1 MSAAHGVKTM
11 ELTALHFIIVC
22 PLVFLAGFIDAVAGG
37 GGLIS
42 IPAYLFAGLPVHTMI
57 GTNKLSS
64 CMGTSIS
71 TYRYAKL
78 GYIPWKEAGFYVA
91 AAFAGAAAGVRI
103 ALRISDGPF
112 KVIMLCILPV
122 IAFAVLKGKVLE
134 KEREVFGVKKT
145 VVIAMCVAFAVG
157 VYDGFYGL
165 GPGTFLILLL
175 SSLAHMEIHRAN
187 GVTKVI
193 NWTTNITSLILYA
206 MNGNVIFLLGFPAGL
221 FNIAGNFLGS
231 NYFAHDG
238 VKAVKPVMIVVLS
251 VFFLRMVWELF
262 F

>member
-1 MSAAHGVKTM
+1 M

-71 TYRYAKL
+71 TFRYAKL

-103 ALRISDGPF
+103 ALKISDGPF
-112 KVIMLCILPV
+112 KVIMPSDILPV
-122 IAFAVLKGKVLE
+122 IAFAVLKGKLLE
-134 KEREVFGVKKT
+134 KEREAFGVRKT
-145 VVIAMCVAFAVG
+145 VVIAM
-157 VYDGFYGL
+157 
-165 GPGTFLILLL
+165 
-175 SSLAHMEIHRAN
+175 
-187 GVTKVI
+187 
-193 NWTTNITSLILYA
+193 
-206 MNGNVIFLLGFPAGL
+206 
-221 FNIAGNFLGS
+221 
-231 NYFAHDG
+231 
-238 VKAVKPVMIVVLS
+238 
-251 VFFLRMVWELF
+251 
-262 F
+262 